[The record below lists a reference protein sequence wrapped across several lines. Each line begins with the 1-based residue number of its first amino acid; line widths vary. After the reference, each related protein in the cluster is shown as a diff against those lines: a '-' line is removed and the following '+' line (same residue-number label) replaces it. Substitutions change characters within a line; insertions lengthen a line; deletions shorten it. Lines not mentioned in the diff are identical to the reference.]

1 MSKSVKQ
8 ILAENTKRFYA
19 ENYSKAV
26 EIPLYKIRISEE
38 EHRNALKKI
47 TPDDKKT
54 MDRFIKR
61 LSDKSCCIV
70 RAANDGRYELVSGWS
85 VVVAKAILLYEKY
98 GKDITAE
105 ECLNSNIMV
114 KSIVVDVDRKT
125 FRKRMLKRRSRA
137 VKTTLNTADITIL
150 PEFKNTPPSQY
161 KVDRAIQY
169 YAEHG
174 AFDEPVTCLPDHTL
188 INGYSRYV
196 AALELGVNEVPA
208 RIVPNKR
215 E

>member
-19 ENYSKAV
+19 ENYSKAI
-26 EIPLYKIRISEE
+26 EIPLHKIRISEE
-38 EHRNALKKI
+38 EHINALEKI
-47 TPDDKKT
+47 NLDDKKT
-54 MDRFIKR
+54 TDRFIKR

-70 RAANDGRYELVSGWS
+70 RAANDGRYELVSVWS
-85 VVVAKAILLYEKY
+85 VVVAKLIMLHEKY
-98 GKDITAE
+98 GDDITVE
-105 ECLNSNIMV
+105 QWLNSNIMI
-114 KSIVVDVDRKT
+114 KAIVVDVDRNT
-125 FRKRMLKRRSRA
+125 FRKRMLKCRSRV
-137 VKTTLNTADITIL
+137 VKTTLNTAEITIL

-174 AFDEPVTCLPDHTL
+174 TFDEPVTCLTDHTL

-196 AALELGVNEVPA
+196 AALELGVNKVPV
-208 RIVPNKR
+208 RIIPNKR

>member
-19 ENYSKAV
+19 ENYSKAI
-26 EIPLYKIRISEE
+26 EIPLYKIKISEDV
-38 EHRNALKKI
+38 HINALKELAVND
-47 TPDDKKT
+47 TKT
-54 MDRFIKR
+54 TDRFIKR

-85 VVVAKAILLYEKY
+85 VVVAKLIMLHEKY
-98 GKDITAE
+98 GDDITFE
-105 ECLNSNIMV
+105 ECLNPNIMV
-114 KSIVVDVDRKT
+114 KAIIVDIDRNT
-125 FRKRMLKRRSRA
+125 FRKRMLKRRSRV
-137 VKTTLNTADITIL
+137 VKTTLNTAEITIL
-150 PEFKNTPPSQY
+150 PEFKNTPPAQY

-174 AFDEPVTCLPDHTL
+174 TFDEPVTCLTDHTL

-196 AALELGVNEVPA
+196 AALELGVNKVPV
-208 RIVPNKR
+208 RIIPNKR

>member
-47 TPDDKKT
+47 TLDDKKAI
-54 MDRFIKR
+54 DRFIKR

-114 KSIVVDVDRKT
+114 KSIIVDVDRKT
-125 FRKRMLKRRSRA
+125 FRKRMLKRKSRA

-174 AFDEPVTCLPDHTL
+174 TFDEPVTCLPNHTL

-196 AALELGVNEVPA
+196 AALELGVSEVPA

>member
-19 ENYSKAV
+19 ENYSKAI
-26 EIPLYKIRISEE
+26 EIPLHKIRISEE
-38 EHRNALKKI
+38 EHINALEKI
-47 TPDDKKT
+47 DLDDKKT

-70 RAANDGRYELVSGWS
+70 RVTNDGRYELVSGWS
-85 VVVAKAILLYEKY
+85 VFMAKAILLYEKY
-98 GKDITAE
+98 GADITAE
-105 ECLNSNIMV
+105 QWLNSNITI
-114 KSIVVDVDRKT
+114 KAIVVDVDRKT

-137 VKTTLNTADITIL
+137 IKTMLNTADITIL

-174 AFDEPVTCLPDHTL
+174 VFDKPVTCLSDRTL
-188 INGYSRYV
+188 INGYSRYI
-196 AALELGVNEVPA
+196 AALELGVNEVPV
-208 RIVPNKR
+208 RIIPNKR